1 MLRYGFF
8 DSEIT
13 GYDEEGMPVFDRAE
27 SSDFLAAFISRII
40 SSGVLA
46 APGNCF
52 QVMADEGMKLK
63 VMPGFGIIRGRFAM
77 DTKEYG
83 IVVGTASASYKRI
96 DRVILRANYL
106 QRKCEVIIREG
117 MPGTDPA
124 PPELLQPESGD
135 YYELCLA
142 LVTVNSN
149 QTVITQSSI
158 TDTRYSGECGVVT
171 QLIDHLDTSAFSA
184 QMDQYFK
191 EYVEKSEGLFN
202 EWFDFVK
209 DQLSED
215 AAGNL
220 LAMINQVRQDLSM
233 CPTSAV
239 IRDIQ
244 VVDALPEDAAGHPDT
259 LYIIAG

>member
-1 MLRYGFF
+1 
-8 DSEIT
+8 
-13 GYDEEGMPVFDRAE
+13 
-27 SSDFLAAFISRII
+27 
-40 SSGVLA
+40 
-46 APGNCF
+46 
-52 QVMADEGMKLK
+52 
-63 VMPGFGIIRGRFAM
+63 M
-77 DTKEYG
+77 D
-83 IVVGTASASYKRI
+83 
-96 DRVILRANYL
+96 
-106 QRKCEVIIREG
+106 
-117 MPGTDPA
+117 
-124 PPELLQPESGD
+124 
-135 YYELCLA
+135 
-142 LVTVNSN
+142 SN

-202 EWFDFVK
+202 EWFDSVK

-244 VVDALPEDAAGHPDT
+244 VVEALPEDAAGHPDT